1 VSAIVYTDIARD
13 GMMKGVNLDATRRL
27 AEATSIPVIA
37 SGGVSSME
45 DVKQLAS
52 VADSGIAGAITGRAI
67 YEGGLDLTEAQKWCD
82 QVETT

>member
-1 VSAIVYTDIARD
+1 
-13 GMMKGVNLDATRRL
+13 
-27 AEATSIPVIA
+27 VIA